1 MRKKSG
7 YIRLLV
13 LLMTACL
20 CLAFLA
26 GCSVAAAEEDD
37 EVEVISVS
45 SGTIVEKSLEDLMLQ
60 AGLVA
65 EGTIVDISDGFY
77 IQHAIG
83 STKEIYTDYTLR
95 VDTVYRGEPYAKK
108 VTVRCEG
115 GTVGKEKLIAEQSP
129 DFEKGESY
137 LLFLYQPNRGGSYN
151 TQGDYYYVAGLIQGA
166 FSRSSG
172 GFYSQDYTF
181 VTLEEFEKELEKLAD
196 QPVNEDYSRDTF
208 IRNQKS
214 NLESGFMSQEEY
226 DAAMDSLDQYATIL
240 KS

>member
-1 MRKKSG
+1 MCKKSG
-7 YIRLLV
+7 YGRLLV

-20 CLAFLA
+20 SLGLLA
-26 GCSVAAAEEDD
+26 GCSVAAEEEDS
-37 EVEVISVS
+37 ETEIISVS
-45 SGTIVEKSLEDLMLQ
+45 SGTLAEKSLEDLMLQ

-95 VDTVYRGEPYAKK
+95 VDTVYRGEPYANK

-115 GTVGKEKLIAEQSP
+115 GTVGKETLIAEQSP
-129 DFEKGESY
+129 KLEMDESY
-137 LLFLYQPNRGGSYN
+137 LLFLYQPGRSGSYN
-151 TQGDYYYVAGLIQGA
+151 TQGDYYYVAGLIQGV
-166 FSRSSG
+166 FSRGSG

-181 VTLEEFEKELEKLAD
+181 VTQEEFEEELEKLAD